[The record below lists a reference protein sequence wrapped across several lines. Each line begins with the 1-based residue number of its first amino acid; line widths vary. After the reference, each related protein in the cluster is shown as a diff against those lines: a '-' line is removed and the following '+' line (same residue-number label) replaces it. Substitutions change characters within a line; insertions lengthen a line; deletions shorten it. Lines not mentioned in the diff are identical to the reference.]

1 MIKIR
6 IQDEKGLIETDT
18 VKKGCWIDAR
28 NVSKDDLFRL
38 ENEFGIAGEL
48 LTDIMDADE
57 QARIEK
63 EDEYTAIIVRLP
75 VYDDSNEVSFYTLP
89 LGIILFSDKIVT
101 VCQRSSGAME
111 DVLRNRLRGFSV
123 KNKSAFVLNLLGR
136 GAFTFLQ
143 HLKELNKRTNIIKNE
158 LQKSIKNNELI
169 QLLSIQKSLVFFTTS
184 IKSNELLL
192 EKLQKSP
199 LIRFKEDERE
209 LLEDVVIE
217 NRQAIEMANIYSSIL
232 TGTMDAFASVISNNL
247 NIVMKRLTI
256 VSIVLMIPTL
266 IFSLYGMNV
275 ELPLQHVPGIGWGV
289 IVLSLLAAAIS
300 AVLLNVDRKKKSRDK
315 KRFRLNKPG
324 KKQYSCSETSGNL

>member
-6 IQDEKGLIETDT
+6 VQNDKGFEETGA
-18 VKKGCWIDAR
+18 VSKGCWIDAR
-28 NVSKDDLFRL
+28 NVSKEDLVRL
-38 ENEFGIAGEL
+38 ESEFGIASEL

-75 VYDDSNEVSFYTLP
+75 VYDESNEVSFHTLP

-101 VCQRSSGAME
+101 ICQRSSGALE
-111 DVLRNRLRGFSV
+111 DVLRNRIRGLSV
-123 KNKSAFVLNLLGR
+123 KNKSSFVLNLLGR

-143 HLKELNKRTNIIKNE
+143 YLKELNKRTNLIKNE

-209 LLEDVVIE
+209 LLDDVVVE

-266 IFSLYGMNV
+266 IYSFYGMNV
-275 ELPLQHVPGIGWGV
+275 DLPLEHLPGIGLG
-289 IVLSLLAAAIS
+289 IIAISLLASVLGAI
-300 AVLLNVDRKKKSRDK
+300 LLNSEWKGRNAGLK
-315 KRFRLNKPG
+315 KRNRP
-324 KKQYSCSETSGNL
+324 

>member
-6 IQDEKGLIETDT
+6 VQNDKGLTEADA
-18 VKKGCWIDAR
+18 VSKGCWIDAR
-28 NVSKDDLFRL
+28 NPGRDDIFRL

-48 LTDIMDADE
+48 LTDVMDTDE

-75 VYDDSNEVSFYTLP
+75 VYDESNEVSFYTLP

-101 VCQRSSGAME
+101 ICQRSSDAL
-111 DVLRNRLRGFSV
+111 DDILRNRVRGFSI

-136 GAFTFLQ
+136 GAFTFLKY
-143 HLKELNKRTNIIKNE
+143 LKELNKRTNIIKDE

-199 LIRFKEDERE
+199 LIRFKEDEKE
-209 LLEDVVIE
+209 LLEDVVVE

-275 ELPLQHVPGIGWGV
+275 DLPLQHVPGIGWGV

-300 AVLLNVDRKKKSRDK
+300 AVLLNVDRKKKNRGLKMIRPRREK
-315 KRFRLNKPG
+315 K
-324 KKQYSCSETSGNL
+324 

>member
-6 IQDEKGLIETDT
+6 VQDEKGLIETDT

-75 VYDDSNEVSFYTLP
+75 VYDESNEVSFHTLP

-111 DVLRNRLRGFSV
+111 DILRNRLRGFSV

-136 GAFTFLQ
+136 GAFIFLQ
-143 HLKELNKRTNIIKNE
+143 YLKELNKRTNLIKNE

-275 ELPLQHVPGIGWGV
+275 DLPFQHVSGIGWGV
-289 IVLSLLAAAIS
+289 IILSLLAAALG
-300 AVLLNVDRKKKSRDK
+300 AVLLNVDRRGKIWNVK
-315 KRFRLNKPG
+315 KRTRLFGG
-324 KKQYSCSETSGNL
+324 KK

>member
-6 IQDEKGLIETDT
+6 VQSDTGLTEIDT
-18 VKKGCWIDAR
+18 VSKGCWIDAR
-28 NVSKDDLFRL
+28 NLGKDDISRL

-48 LTDIMDADE
+48 LTDVMDADE

-75 VYDDSNEVSFYTLP
+75 VYDESNEVPFYTLP
-89 LGIILFSDKIVT
+89 LGLILFSDKIVT
-101 VCQRSSGAME
+101 ICQRSSDALE
-111 DVLRNRLRGFSV
+111 DMLRNRIRGFSI

-136 GAFTFLQ
+136 GAFTFLKY
-143 HLKELNKRTNIIKNE
+143 LKELNKRTNIIKNE

-199 LIRFKEDERE
+199 LIRFKEDEKE
-209 LLEDVVIE
+209 LLEDVVVE

-275 ELPLQHVPGIGWGV
+275 DLPLQHTPGVGWGV
-289 IVLSLLAAAIS
+289 IALSLLAAAAG
-300 AVLLNVDRKKKSRDK
+300 AVLLNVDRG
-315 KRFRLNKPG
+315 KRTRALKMIRRKWG
-324 KKQYSCSETSGNL
+324 KK

>member
-6 IQDEKGLIETDT
+6 IQNEKGLTETDT
-18 VKKGCWIDAR
+18 VSKGCWIDAR

-75 VYDDSNEVSFYTLP
+75 TFDELNEVSFYTLP
-89 LGIILFSDKIVT
+89 LGIVLFSDKIVT
-101 VCQRSSGAME
+101 ICQRSSGALE
-111 DVLRNRLRGFSV
+111 DILRNRIRGFSI
-123 KNKSAFVLNLLGR
+123 KNKSSFVLNLLGR
-136 GAFTFLQ
+136 GAFIFLQ
-143 HLKELNKRTNIIKNE
+143 NLKELNKRTNIIKNE

-209 LLEDVVIE
+209 LLDDVVIE

-266 IFSLYGMNV
+266 IYSFYGMNV
-275 ELPLQHVPGIGWGV
+275 DLPLEHIPGIGWG
-289 IVLSLLAAAIS
+289 IILFSLFAALLG
-300 AVLLNVDRKKKSRDK
+300 AVLLNADRRGKIRTIKKNSR
-315 KRFRLNKPG
+315 R
-324 KKQYSCSETSGNL
+324 